1 MMLLFIFL
9 VAQQLNMSSC
19 FFCYFVC
26 VCMSHPTYGYGYMN
40 LSHTRPIL
48 TKCDHTKSIQAN
60 LNQTKLKQT
69 KKDHTNVTKIQ
80 ASPLLSVC
88 PILSTYKLTFPNRTH
103 KLDQTKITIN
113 GFCMAKRAAQLLY
126 GPVLVCHTIH
136 MVSNTKFR
144 PSTRVVQCC
153 GSVCWVVLWFWG
165 AGRGGGLTITISI
178 TC

>member
-1 MMLLFIFL
+1 
-9 VAQQLNMSSC
+9 MSSC
-19 FFCYFVC
+19 FFFVC
-26 VCMSHPTYGYGYMN
+26 VFVCLFFCMSHPTYGYGYMN

-69 KKDHTNVTKIQ
+69 KKDHTNITKIQ

-113 GFCMAKRAAQLLY
+113 GFGMAKRAAQLLY
-126 GPVLVCHTIH
+126 GPVLVRNLRGDFSSRLLAHLINK
-136 MVSNTKFR
+136 S
-144 PSTRVVQCC
+144 
-153 GSVCWVVLWFWG
+153 SVKRRF
-165 AGRGGGLTITISI
+165 
-178 TC
+178 

>member
-1 MMLLFIFL
+1 
-9 VAQQLNMSSC
+9 MSSC
-19 FFCYFVC
+19 VFFVC
-26 VCMSHPTYGYGYMN
+26 VFVCLFFCMSHPTYGYGYMN

-113 GFCMAKRAAQLLY
+113 GFGMAKRAAQLLY
-126 GPVLVCHTIH
+126 GPVLVLLPKLCK
-136 MVSNTKFR
+136 NLLFFR
-144 PSTRVVQCC
+144 
-153 GSVCWVVLWFWG
+153 
-165 AGRGGGLTITISI
+165 
-178 TC
+178 

>member
-1 MMLLFIFL
+1 MRSNSIYHSVCLFFLVFL

-19 FFCYFVC
+19 FFCVC
-26 VCMSHPTYGYGYMN
+26 VCLFDCVSHPTYGYGYMN

-103 KLDQTKITIN
+103 KLDQTKITL
-113 GFCMAKRAAQLLY
+113 MDLVWLK
-126 GPVLVCHTIH
+126 VLRNSCTVPYLFAC
-136 MVSNTKFR
+136 
-144 PSTRVVQCC
+144 
-153 GSVCWVVLWFWG
+153 L
-165 AGRGGGLTITISI
+165 
-178 TC
+178 

>member
-1 MMLLFIFL
+1 M
-9 VAQQLNMSSC
+9 VWLNVLRNSC
-19 FFCYFVC
+19 TVLYFFFVC
-26 VCMSHPTYGYGYMN
+26 VCVCLFFCVSHPTYGYGYMN

-69 KKDHTNVTKIQ
+69 KKDHTNITKIQ

-113 GFCMAKRAAQLLY
+113 GFGMAKRAAQLLY
-126 GPVLVCHTIH
+126 GRLRNIKQKREFKIQ
-136 MVSNTKFR
+136 TKWPYFHF
-144 PSTRVVQCC
+144 
-153 GSVCWVVLWFWG
+153 SVKIL
-165 AGRGGGLTITISI
+165 R
-178 TC
+178 

>member
-1 MMLLFIFL
+1 
-9 VAQQLNMSSC
+9 
-19 FFCYFVC
+19 
-26 VCMSHPTYGYGYMN
+26 MSHPTYGYGYMN

-113 GFCMAKRAAQLLY
+113 GFGMAKRAAQLLY
-126 GPVLVCHTIH
+126 GPVH
-136 MVSNTKFR
+136 VSIAQRNDDATNPF
-144 PSTRVVQCC
+144 QLQYFI
-153 GSVCWVVLWFWG
+153 VVL
-165 AGRGGGLTITISI
+165 GRSCLGLGVKIPCIYTML
-178 TC
+178 

>member
-1 MMLLFIFL
+1 MKI
-9 VAQQLNMSSC
+9 
-19 FFCYFVC
+19 
-26 VCMSHPTYGYGYMN
+26 
-40 LSHTRPIL
+40 

-113 GFCMAKRAAQLLY
+113 GFGMAKRAAQLLY
-126 GPVLVCHTIH
+126 GPVLVSISFARQNVLHQQET
-136 MVSNTKFR
+136 
-144 PSTRVVQCC
+144 
-153 GSVCWVVLWFWG
+153 VCFQSLKALCSCNIFV
-165 AGRGGGLTITISI
+165 APMKNHK
-178 TC
+178 

>member
-1 MMLLFIFL
+1 
-9 VAQQLNMSSC
+9 
-19 FFCYFVC
+19 
-26 VCMSHPTYGYGYMN
+26 MN

-113 GFCMAKRAAQLLY
+113 GFGMAKRAAQLLY
-126 GPVLVCHTIH
+126 GPVLVFKVNWPNKVDQNKLDQTKQHHTNVTEI
-136 MVSNTKFR
+136 
-144 PSTRVVQCC
+144 
-153 GSVCWVVLWFWG
+153 
-165 AGRGGGLTITISI
+165 
-178 TC
+178 

>member
-1 MMLLFIFL
+1 MRSNSTCHHVF
-9 VAQQLNMSSC
+9 
-19 FFCYFVC
+19 FFCVC
-26 VCMSHPTYGYGYMN
+26 VCLFFCMSHPTYGCGYMN

-113 GFCMAKRAAQLLY
+113 GFGMAKRAAQLLY
-126 GPVLVCHTIH
+126 GPVLV
-136 MVSNTKFR
+136 
-144 PSTRVVQCC
+144 
-153 GSVCWVVLWFWG
+153 
-165 AGRGGGLTITISI
+165 SI
-178 TC
+178 FYNHNKKSLHEN

>member
-1 MMLLFIFL
+1 
-9 VAQQLNMSSC
+9 
-19 FFCYFVC
+19 
-26 VCMSHPTYGYGYMN
+26 MN

-103 KLDQTKITIN
+103 KLDQTKININ
-113 GFCMAKRAAQLLY
+113 GFAMAKSAAQLLY
-126 GPVLVCHTIH
+126 GPVLVLMIIGIIAY
-136 MVSNTKFR
+136 K
-144 PSTRVVQCC
+144 
-153 GSVCWVVLWFWG
+153 
-165 AGRGGGLTITISI
+165 GGPHSGLNRMI
-178 TC
+178 

>member
-1 MMLLFIFL
+1 
-9 VAQQLNMSSC
+9 MSSC
-19 FFCYFVC
+19 FFCVC
-26 VCMSHPTYGYGYMN
+26 VCLFFCVSHPTYGYGYMN

-113 GFCMAKRAAQLLY
+113 GFGMAKRAAQLLY
-126 GPVLVCHTIH
+126 GPVLVEKDMTLL
-136 MVSNTKFR
+136 TLL
-144 PSTRVVQCC
+144 RVQVQTTPMI
-153 GSVCWVVLWFWG
+153 V
-165 AGRGGGLTITISI
+165 AAIA
-178 TC
+178 

>member
-1 MMLLFIFL
+1 MLSCCAIKYSNIQILFLFLILYMKPPIMNQKLFL

-19 FFCYFVC
+19 FFFVFFC
-26 VCMSHPTYGYGYMN
+26 VSHPTYGYGYMN

-69 KKDHTNVTKIQ
+69 KKDHNNVTKIQ

-113 GFCMAKRAAQLLY
+113 GFGMAKRAAQLLY
-126 GPVLVCHTIH
+126 GPVLVYL
-136 MVSNTKFR
+136 F
-144 PSTRVVQCC
+144 
-153 GSVCWVVLWFWG
+153 L
-165 AGRGGGLTITISI
+165 
-178 TC
+178 

>member
-1 MMLLFIFL
+1 
-9 VAQQLNMSSC
+9 MSSC
-19 FFCYFVC
+19 FFLFFFVC
-26 VCMSHPTYGYGYMN
+26 VFVCVSHPTYGYGYMN

-113 GFCMAKRAAQLLY
+113 GFGMAKRAAQLLY
-126 GPVLVCHTIH
+126 GPVLVCLWKYEQNWPNKFWQNQTNQIKLKP
-136 MVSNTKFR
+136 NQTKLK
-144 PSTRVVQCC
+144 QMK
-153 GSVCWVVLWFWG
+153 LK
-165 AGRGGGLTITISI
+165 
-178 TC
+178 

>member
-1 MMLLFIFL
+1 
-9 VAQQLNMSSC
+9 
-19 FFCYFVC
+19 
-26 VCMSHPTYGYGYMN
+26 MN

-113 GFCMAKRAAQLLY
+113 GFGMAKRAAQLLY
-126 GPVLVCHTIH
+126 GPVLVVCESDCAGVI
-136 MVSNTKFR
+136 
-144 PSTRVVQCC
+144 VQQETF
-153 GSVCWVVLWFWG
+153 SYCWPPPT
-165 AGRGGGLTITISI
+165 ASAR
-178 TC
+178 

>member
-1 MMLLFIFL
+1 MCVCL
-9 VAQQLNMSSC
+9 
-19 FFCYFVC
+19 FFCV
-26 VCMSHPTYGYGYMN
+26 SHPTYGYGYMN

-113 GFCMAKRAAQLLY
+113 GFGMAKRAAQLLY
-126 GPVLVCHTIH
+126 GPVLVLCVCLFVCLFFCMSHPSHEHTRLTESQPNQRIH
-136 MVSNTKFR
+136 NQTK
-144 PSTRVVQCC
+144 
-153 GSVCWVVLWFWG
+153 L
-165 AGRGGGLTITISI
+165 I
-178 TC
+178 

>member
-1 MMLLFIFL
+1 MEFFFHIHKKVNICRAKLFF
-9 VAQQLNMSSC
+9 SC
-19 FFCYFVC
+19 AANQHVIMFFVFFCLFF
-26 VCMSHPTYGYGYMN
+26 CMSHPTYGYGYMN

-48 TKCDHTKSIQAN
+48 TKCDHTKLIQAN

-113 GFCMAKRAAQLLY
+113 GFGMAKRAAQLLY
-126 GPVLVCHTIH
+126 GPVLVLDE
-136 MVSNTKFR
+136 VGYLS
-144 PSTRVVQCC
+144 S
-153 GSVCWVVLWFWG
+153 S
-165 AGRGGGLTITISI
+165 
-178 TC
+178 

>member
-1 MMLLFIFL
+1 
-9 VAQQLNMSSC
+9 
-19 FFCYFVC
+19 
-26 VCMSHPTYGYGYMN
+26 MN

-88 PILSTYKLTFPNRTH
+88 PILSTYKLTFTNRTH

-113 GFCMAKRAAQLLY
+113 GFGIAKRAAQLLY
-126 GPVLVCHTIH
+126 GPALVFGMSHLRYEHTRLTGSQPNLTSVENESVLGYESGSEPILLPDFSTNPGPNRFFYLNQILKSLWGF
-136 MVSNTKFR
+136 SNPFR
-144 PSTRVVQCC
+144 FSNPNLSN
-153 GSVCWVVLWFWG
+153 
-165 AGRGGGLTITISI
+165 
-178 TC
+178 